1 MEVNIH
7 EKISQQSRS
16 IRELIY
22 ESLKEAILVGSY
34 EPGYHLRERE
44 LAKEFQ
50 VSTTPIKEALRQL
63 EKEGLI
69 ISKARRGSFVSPSV
83 MSSVEEITLARAALE
98 GVAAGLAAQKRTE
111 AEAERLQ
118 LILEEMKKYTEEKNV
133 EKLEKVNISFH
144 EAIRQAAKNDYIA
157 NQIEAVRSF
166 DQFIRKKALAD
177 KEEHLR
183 AFEEHQAI
191 YEKISNK
198 DAEGAEQAMR
208 NHINRTKLFALGKL
222 KAETEQNNTLASL

>member
-1 MEVNIH
+1 MEANIH
-7 EKISQQSRS
+7 GKISQQSRS

-22 ESLKEAILVGSY
+22 ENLKEAILGGSY
-34 EPGYHLRERE
+34 EPGFHLRERE

-63 EKEGLI
+63 EKEGLV

-111 AEAERLQ
+111 AEAEKLH
-118 LILEEMKKYTEEKNV
+118 LILLSMKKFTEEKDA
-133 EKLEKVNISFH
+133 EKLEKANMSFH
-144 EAIRQAAKNDYIA
+144 EVIRQAAKNDYIA

-177 KEEHLR
+177 KEEPIR
-183 AFEEHQAI
+183 AFDEHQGI
-191 YEKISNK
+191 YEKIKEK
-198 DAEGAEQAMR
+198 DAEGAEFAMR
-208 NHINRTKLFALGKL
+208 NHINRTKSFALGKL
-222 KAETEQNNTLASL
+222 KEEAERNSD

>member
-1 MEVNIH
+1 MEGNIH

-22 ESLKEAILVGSY
+22 ENLKEAILAGRY
-34 EPGYHLRERE
+34 EPGFHLRERE

-63 EKEGLI
+63 EKEGLV

-111 AEAERLQ
+111 AEAEQLH
-118 LILEEMKKYTEEKNV
+118 LILNTMKKYTEDKDV
-133 EKLEKVNISFH
+133 EKLEKANIAFH
-144 EAIRQAAKNDYIA
+144 EVIRQAAKNDYIA

-177 KEEHLR
+177 KGEHQR
-183 AFEEHQAI
+183 AFDEHYAI
-191 YEKISNK
+191 YEKIK
-198 DAEGAEQAMR
+198 DQDGEGAEYAMR
-208 NHINRTKLFALGKL
+208 NHINRTKSFALGKL
-222 KAETEQNNTLASL
+222 KEESQKKNK

>member
-1 MEVNIH
+1 MESNIH
-7 EKISQQSRS
+7 KKISQQSRS

-22 ESLKEAILVGSY
+22 ESLKEAILAGDY
-34 EPGYHLRERE
+34 EPGFHLRERE

-111 AEAERLQ
+111 AESEQ
-118 LILEEMKKYTEEKNV
+118 LYSILTNMKKYAEEKDV
-133 EKLEKVNISFH
+133 EKLENVNISFH
-144 EAIRQAAKNDYIA
+144 ETIRQAAKNDYIA

-166 DQFIRKKALAD
+166 DQFIRRKALAD

-183 AFEEHQAI
+183 AFDEHYAI
-191 YEKISNK
+191 YQKIKDK

-208 NHINRTKLFALGKL
+208 DHINRTKSFALGKL
-222 KAETEQNNTLASL
+222 KKIEESKPTII

>member
-1 MEVNIH
+1 MDVNIH
-7 EKISQQSRS
+7 KKISQQSRS

-22 ESLKEAILVGSY
+22 ENLKEAILGGSY
-34 EPGYHLRERE
+34 EPGFHLRERE

-63 EKEGLI
+63 EKEGLV
-69 ISKARRGSFVSPSV
+69 ISKARRGSFVSTSV

-98 GVAAGLAAQKRTE
+98 GVAAGLAALKRTE
-111 AEAERLQ
+111 AEADKLHMILQ
-118 LILEEMKKYTEEKNV
+118 EMKKYAEEKDI
-133 EKLEKVNISFH
+133 EKLQEVNIYFH
-144 EAIRQAAKNDYIA
+144 ETIREAAKNNYIA

-183 AFEEHQAI
+183 AFDDHYNI
-191 YEKISNK
+191 YQKIRDK
-198 DAEGAEQAMR
+198 DPEGAEYAMR
-208 NHINRTKLFALGKL
+208 NHINRTKSFALGKL
-222 KAETEQNNTLASL
+222 KEEKEKVVNSTL